1 MSNMSREEFLRL
13 QREAETRMRE
23 MQKRSD
29 EITGKM
35 PPAPN
40 FVALR
45 NDEKPEPEQVI
56 KKSPHRKNG
65 GGLDLLRMLN
75 LGDINLDSD
84 RVLLLAIMLLLIGE
98 SNDEL
103 LLLALLYIM
112 L

>member
-13 QREAETRMRE
+13 QREAEKRMRE

-35 PPAPN
+35 PPAPD
-40 FVALR
+40 FVTVR
-45 NDEKPEPEQVI
+45 KEEKTPQVTEPHHMPQ
-56 KKSPHRKNG
+56 KKTSR
-65 GGLDLLRMLN
+65 GLDLVKMLN
-75 LGDINLDSD
+75 FQNINMDSD
-84 RVLLLAIMLLLIGE
+84 RILILAVMLLLIGE

>member
-13 QREAETRMRE
+13 QKEAETRMRE

-40 FVALR
+40 FVTLR
-45 NDEKPEPEQVI
+45 NEEKPQEVKAPQ
-56 KKSPHRKNG
+56 KPPQNKRSN
-65 GGLDLLRMLN
+65 GLDLLRMLN
-75 LGDINLDSD
+75 FGNMNMDSD
-84 RVLLLAIMLLLIGE
+84 RILILALMLLLIGE

-103 LLLALLYIM
+103 LILALLYIM